1 MKPLTRRAVVAGAI
15 VAALVW
21 SGLVPLSAGAA
32 GVSGLDCQ
40 PGSEGAVFAADSGL
54 EAVYDGETLDGNP
67 FVDDTTLA
75 FPNVTVSATD
85 TASLRIVAATDD
97 GVCLRSIEPT
107 NAPLRVTPDAGE
119 TVVVRD
125 SLVNLSYG
133 SFQYARSAGGVDL
146 SYNASAPAEITVEDG
161 DLSAGRTVEAVDAED
176 GTQLTTGTVSAGNTV
191 DLQLPAGHRTV
202 DLQYASTQTATATST
217 VQPAATATPT
227 PTDTATAT
235 DTSIPTATT
244 TDTATPTA
252 AATNTATPTPTDTAT
267 PTATTTDTAT
277 QTATTAGETPPDSDP
292 ETGGSSAGDDTA
304 TPTPTPDSTR
314 TATETATPANT
325 TEFTVPEWTG
335 ELVAYEPTPQTQHVG
350 GLLPLTVSLWGLA
363 LWLVVA
369 RRGPETRLL
378 ALVLVVASVRATSDL
393 TQIVLDGFVGVEAP
407 LATLNLLLEFA
418 TAVLFAGF
426 AVQYADLG
434 ERRTR
439 HAKRALGVLGAVGAT
454 AVLTNPLHGQ
464 VFTDA
469 AVAAGPFTYVTASVG
484 PVGWL
489 LFALTT
495 GLVAAGG
502 VLVART
508 FVVGSPRGAWRPVAV
523 IGTGLAVAVGI
534 AALDVLELGPVTGYD
549 YSATG
554 VNYFLLAT
562 TVSLL
567 GYGFQ
572 RLKPSGQRSIVADLD
587 DAIVIL
593 DDAWRVVEWN
603 GAAEEIVP
611 ELSTGRSFDAVFSE
625 PLARPTVD
633 QTVTREM
640 SLQVERWETDR
651 EADAEPSTD
660 SDDRTDGDS
669 DGQTAVEATDRAETT
684 DPGANE
690 TQPDSAAEA
699 HGEPPETERRHF
711 IVNARAVT
719 TETSNVIGYTVRF
732 ADVTA
737 LKRHM
742 SQLERRNEQLD
753 QFAGAVT
760 QDLRGPL
767 AEAREETERVR
778 AVLADADDP
787 EAVDRRALTTALG
800 SIDAALNRMA
810 QLVEDILGLA
820 RDREL
825 QTDPEPISFDAIV
838 ESVWDRF
845 DPEAAT
851 LSVEATGEISADRE
865 HLDRL
870 LAVLV
875 RNAIQ
880 HGGEGVTVR
889 VGLDDDGFYVAD
901 DGPGIDSSVRD
912 RAFEAGVTTRDA
924 AAGLGLT
931 MARQRAAAHGWEI
944 ALDGDAA
951 GTKIVVSGCETE
963 LPSEVAD
970 E

>member
-1 MKPLTRRAVVAGAI
+1 MKSLTRRAVVAGAV
-15 VAALVW
+15 VAVLVW

-107 NAPLRVTPDAGE
+107 SASLRVTPDAGE

-133 SFQYARSAGGVDL
+133 PFQYARSASGVDL
-146 SYNASAPAEITVEDG
+146 AYNASAPAEITVEDG
-161 DLSAGRTVEAVDAED
+161 DLSAGRTVEAVDAD
-176 GTQLTTGTVSAGNTV
+176 SGTQLTTGTVSTGNTV
-191 DLQLPAGHRTV
+191 DLQLPAGHRNV
-202 DLQYASTQTATATST
+202 DLRYASTQTATATST
-217 VQPAATATPT
+217 VQPAATAT
-227 PTDTATAT
+227 DTAPQTA
-235 DTSIPTATT
+235 
-244 TDTATPTA
+244 
-252 AATNTATPTPTDTAT
+252 TDTAT
-267 PTATTTDTAT
+267 PTATNATTRT
-277 QTATTAGETPPDSDP
+277 QTATETATPTARETPPDSDSA
-292 ETGGSSAGDDTA
+292 TGGSSAGDDTA
-304 TPTPTPDSTR
+304 TPTPTPDRTQ
-314 TATETATPANT
+314 TATPTATPANA

-426 AVQYADLG
+426 AVQYADIG

-439 HAKRALGVLGAVGAT
+439 HAKLALGVLGAVGAT
-454 AVLTNPLHGQ
+454 AVLTNPIHGQ

-489 LFALTT
+489 LFALAT
-495 GLVAAGG
+495 GLIAAGG

-593 DDAWRVVEWN
+593 DDDWRVVEWN

-640 SLQVERWETDR
+640 SLQVDRWETDR
-651 EADAEPSTD
+651 GTDAEPPTD

-669 DGQTAVEATDRAETT
+669 NGTDSQAAGASERSETT
-684 DPGANE
+684 EPGANGTE
-690 TQPDSAAEA
+690 PDGAAEG
-699 HGEPPETERRHF
+699 HGDPLDTERRHF

-719 TETSNVIGYTVRF
+719 TETSDVIGYTVRF

-778 AVLADADDP
+778 AVLEDADEP

-820 RDREL
+820 RDRDL
-825 QTDPEPISFDAIV
+825 QTDPEPVSFGAIV

-845 DPEAAT
+845 DPEEAT

-944 ALDGDAA
+944 ALDDGAT
-951 GTKIVVSGCETE
+951 GTRVVVSGCETE
-963 LPSEVAD
+963 GPD